1 MPTRLLLTAAL
12 RELARQPL
20 QFALAVLGIA
30 LGVAVVLAVRL
41 ATASALD
48 GFERAADALG
58 GRTTAL
64 LAGPAGVPDDLAL
77 AAPSRPACARPR
89 PSCRAGSSAPM
100 PPGAGCS

>member
-1 MPTRLLLTAAL
+1 MPARLLLAAAL

-48 GFERAADALG
+48 GFERAGKTVILSS
-58 GRTTAL
+58 
-64 LAGPAGVPDDLAL
+64 LAEVVLK
-77 AAPSRPACARPR
+77 
-89 PSCRAGSSAPM
+89 
-100 PPGAGCS
+100 